1 MPDLRFALGSLI
13 VHRIL
18 HSGKSSIKDFVAL
31 TPHNEAHFCLVPR
44 IVDQQIILKLQKVM
58 MEIGSS
64 IYDGEKPGESTE
76 TNDASGDDNTV
87 IDTDF
92 EETK

>member
-1 MPDLRFALGSLI
+1 
-13 VHRIL
+13 
-18 HSGKSSIKDFVAL
+18 
-31 TPHNEAHFCLVPR
+31 
-44 IVDQQIILKLQKVM
+44 M